1 MNDIIPVRSGEEL
14 NIEKVHTFLLK
25 SLPEIPRDIPLSI
38 RQFGVGA
45 SNLTYELTIGKWEAV
60 LRKPPLGPVA
70 PKAHDMEREYL
81 VLKTLHPMFPIAPKP
96 YIFSDDHSIVG
107 SPFFIM
113 ERKHGV
119 LVDTEFPPNIKES
132 KELGKQLS
140 EQMVNTLVQLH
151 ELPYKGTVLE
161 ELSNPKGFMER
172 QVFGW
177 IKRYERS
184 KTEEIKEADDI
195 TNWLVKNIPQSK
207 ASTIIHYDFK
217 FNNTLF
223 TSDLDELS
231 GLFDW
236 EMSTVGDPLADVGAA
251 LSYWCQADDPYLL
264 KNGLGKPPIT
274 VREGFFTRKQFIES
288 YAKKSGRDVSQIHYY
303 LTFAYFKLAVIC
315 QQIYFRY
322 HKGQTTDPRFKN
334 FHLYVK
340 TLIQHATAVCQQPN
354 KVR

>member
-1 MNDIIPVRSGEEL
+1 MTDIIPVRSGEEL
-14 NIEKVHTFLLK
+14 DIKRVHTFLLK
-25 SLPEIPRDIPLSI
+25 SLPEISSSLPLSI
-38 RQFGVGA
+38 RQYGTGA
-45 SNLTYELTIGKWEAV
+45 SNLTYELKIGEWEAV

-70 PKAHDMEREYL
+70 PKAHDMKREYSI
-81 VLKTLHPMFPIAPKP
+81 LKSLHPMFSLAPKP
-96 YIFSDDHSIVG
+96 YIYSDDHSIVE

-140 EQMVNTLVQLH
+140 ELMINTLVQLH
-151 ELPYKGTVLE
+151 EVPYKGTILE
-161 ELSNPKGFMER
+161 DLSNPKGFIER
-172 QVFGW
+172 QVLGW

-184 KTEEIKEADDI
+184 KSEEIKEI
-195 TNWLVKNIPQSK
+195 EELTNWLIKNIPHT
-207 ASTIIHYDFK
+207 ASSTVIHYDFK

-223 TSDLDELS
+223 SNDLKECR

-236 EMSTVGDPLADVGAA
+236 EMATVGDPLADVGAA
-251 LSYWCQADDPYLL
+251 LSYWCQDDDPDLL
-264 KNGLGKPPIT
+264 KYGLGKPPVT
-274 VREGFFTRKQFIES
+274 VKEGFFTRKQFIEG
-288 YAKKSGRDVSQIHYY
+288 YAKKSGRDVSQIHFY

-322 HKGQTTDPRFKN
+322 SKGQTSDPRFKSFN
-334 FHLYVK
+334 VYVK
-340 TLIQHATAVCQQPN
+340 TLIQHATTVSQQPN